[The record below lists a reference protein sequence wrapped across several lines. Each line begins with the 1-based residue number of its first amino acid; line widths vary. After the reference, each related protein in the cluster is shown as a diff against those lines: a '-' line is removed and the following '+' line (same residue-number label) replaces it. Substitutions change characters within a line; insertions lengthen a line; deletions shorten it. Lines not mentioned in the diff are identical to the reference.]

1 MTTLSFT
8 QWISNYDNL
17 CEAAVAAMAE
27 KYKDVRMTYDEW
39 ERKMDELCSAHP
51 EWAEDN

>member
-27 KYKDVRMTYDEW
+27 KYKDVRLTFEEW
-39 ERKMDELCSAHP
+39 EDIMDKLCEAHP